1 VVEFV
6 AGAGAGVADGILL
19 VSRHLFTNELVDN
32 LPGLGSLDLS
42 AMLESGVSEI
52 GVNGV
57 PALVKPSSKI
67 IEVVEDELELELDVE
82 DVVAHFKR
90 NGVLRGGLLNAL

>member
-1 VVEFV
+1 VVEV
-6 AGAGAGVADGILL
+6 VAGAGVADGILL
-19 VSRHLFTNELVDN
+19 VSRHLFMNELVDN
-32 LPGLGSLDLS
+32 LPGLGSLGLP
-42 AMLESGVSEI
+42 ALLESGVSEN

-67 IEVVEDELELELDVE
+67 IEDVEDELELDVE
-82 DVVAHFKR
+82 DVVPHFKR